1 MSLNAGGAY
10 TVCANA
16 WRMILLFGP
25 RRSRGFRIFRLVY
38 AIILILAVIA
48 LWLFVPAEVKKLIYE
63 TYINPP

>member
-1 MSLNAGGAY
+1 
-10 TVCANA
+10 
-16 WRMILLFGP
+16 MILPLGP

-38 AIILILAVIA
+38 AIVLTLAVIA